1 VSALASR
8 RNRLVRSAPTLDV
21 SESVSDTDD
30 HEELPDND
38 AEWREELSDE
48 EYRILRERG
57 TEARFSGDYVDHY
70 GDGEYVCAGCGEV
83 LFDGETKYDS
93 GCGWPAFYA
102 AEEDNVVRKS
112 DDRHGM
118 RRVEVL
124 CGNCDG
130 HLGHVFQ
137 DGPDD
142 ETGERFCI
150 NSVAIDYDGE

>member
-1 VSALASR
+1 MAG
-8 RNRLVRSAPTLDV
+8 
-21 SESVSDTDD
+21 SETQRDDRTVPDSD
-30 HEELPDND
+30 E
-38 AEWREELSDE
+38 EWREELDDDE
-48 EYRILRERG
+48 YEILRERG
-57 TEARFSGDYVDHY
+57 TEARFSGEFVDHY

-102 AEEDNVVRKS
+102 AEDGNVVRKE

-124 CGNCDG
+124 CANCDG

-142 ETGERFCI
+142 KGGERFCI
-150 NSVAIDYDGE
+150 NSVALEYEDAE